1 MRWCVVRWRGHLVY
15 CLRDIT
21 PRENTIQSHG
31 KGVVDKRT
39 PPALLTAAHRSGVP
53 TPVMVTE
60 SLSWALAREVPK
72 SVSCA
77 VRYSDTRQFSGFHK
91 GKFIY
96 VCGLTELVGEE
107 KKM

>member
-31 KGVVDKRT
+31 KGVGDKRT

-53 TPVMVTE
+53 TPVMPPITMGCSMPSISVTRVR
-60 SLSWALAREVPK
+60 SGPM
-72 SVSCA
+72 VSHE
-77 VRYSDTRQFSGFHK
+77 RRSG
-91 GKFIY
+91 
-96 VCGLTELVGEE
+96 LVGVDRGIDQFAEWGAGCFLL
-107 KKM
+107 